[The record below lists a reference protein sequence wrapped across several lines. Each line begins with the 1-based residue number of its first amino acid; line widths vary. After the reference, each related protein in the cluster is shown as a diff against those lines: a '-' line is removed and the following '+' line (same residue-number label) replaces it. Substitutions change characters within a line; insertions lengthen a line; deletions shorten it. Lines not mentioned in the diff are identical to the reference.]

1 MNKNK
6 LETIIEKNEDSISFE
21 EKINIILIQTNL
33 SKEEAS
39 KKLSEFDD
47 DHLLVIRDWLGI
59 PLKSLSSL
67 SSKKPISIHQQIFK
81 QLRTKMN
88 TNSISK

>member
-21 EKINIILIQTNL
+21 EKINIIITQTNL

-47 DHLLVIRDWLGI
+47 DHILVIRDWLGI
-59 PLKSLSSL
+59 PLKSLL
-67 SSKKPISIHQQIFK
+67 SSSKQPISIHQQIFK

-88 TNSISK
+88 MNSISK

>member
-1 MNKNK
+1 MNK
-6 LETIIEKNEDSISFE
+6 LETIIEKKEELISLE

-39 KKLSEFDD
+39 KKLSYFDD
-47 DHLLVIRDWLGI
+47 NHLLVIRDWLGI
-59 PLKSLSSL
+59 PLKSHSSSL
-67 SSKKPISIHQQIFK
+67 QNKQIPVNINQQIFR

-88 TNSISK
+88 MVNITK

>member
-6 LETIIEKNEDSISFE
+6 LETIVEKVEDSISFE

-39 KKLSEFDD
+39 KKLTDFDD

-59 PLKSLSSL
+59 PLKSLSS
-67 SSKKPISIHQQIFK
+67 SSKKTISIHQQIFK

-88 TNSISK
+88 TIIISK